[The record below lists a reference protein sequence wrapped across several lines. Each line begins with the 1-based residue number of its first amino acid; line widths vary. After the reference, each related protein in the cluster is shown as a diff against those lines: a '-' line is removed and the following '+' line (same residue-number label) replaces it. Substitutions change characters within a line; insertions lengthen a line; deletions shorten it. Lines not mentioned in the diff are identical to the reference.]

1 MRRAQRRWRENGRYC
16 MRTTVI
22 AKSPTIRTRWHNY
35 AYYKT
40 GVLQFREYRSWGKRL
55 SAQRSDRQWMQRL
68 RGKRLAV
75 KPTIRVAGVATAV
88 GAVED
93 SARGSETQTSGVV
106 VVLERPAFGQAWL
119 GCAEESS
126 R

>member
-1 MRRAQRRWRENGRYC
+1 VDAA
-16 MRTTVI
+16 I
-22 AKSPTIRTRWHNY
+22 A
-35 AYYKT
+35 
-40 GVLQFREYRSWGKRL
+40 
-55 SAQRSDRQWMQRL
+55 
-68 RGKRLAV
+68 GKRLAV

-93 SARGSETQTSGVV
+93 GARGSETQTSGVVVIVV

>member
-1 MRRAQRRWRENGRYC
+1 
-16 MRTTVI
+16 
-22 AKSPTIRTRWHNY
+22 
-35 AYYKT
+35 
-40 GVLQFREYRSWGKRL
+40 
-55 SAQRSDRQWMQRL
+55 MQRL

-88 GAVED
+88 GAVGD
-93 SARGSETQTSGVV
+93 SARGSETQTSGVVVVVVVV